1 MTEVKKA
8 EWYFSQKDHYCPYCW
23 TICTNQ
29 LTEHRDQWRDKLP
42 YEDHIKS
49 WWAFHGITGELLSE
63 EESGTNGK
71 ARLVQNLI
79 CEGIGCTYKKV
90 KTRVML
96 APGDTR
102 KQILPKKVQEYYYY
116 EGKLVHYQN
125 L

>member
-1 MTEVKKA
+1 MRPYKK
-8 EWYFSQKDHYCPYCW
+8 EEHWQD
-23 TICTNQ
+23 N
-29 LTEHRDQWRDKLP
+29 LT
-42 YEDHIKS
+42 YEELKERG
-49 WWAFHGITGELLSE
+49 WASHALTGELLSK

-116 EGKLVHYQN
+116 EGKLVKELDY
-125 L
+125 LDE